1 MALLAARFRLHK
13 AHSPNGQF
21 GSSIAFAVV
30 FELAGK
36 RRLRLVRR
44 PFHTA
49 QSCAAAAASRS
60 LWKHLETKAKTPQKL
75 GFMPLSGAQKMAEG
89 VFQHAEEFSEV
100 HIHEP
105 AYSTGPIRP
114 EIADSPGPARNPKPY
129 ILWYCIKMRRGE

>member
-21 GSSIAFAVV
+21 GSSIAAFAVV

-49 QSCAAAAASRS
+49 QSCAAAASRS

-75 GFMPLSGAQKMAEG
+75 GFIPLSGAQKIAEG
-89 VFQHAEEFSEV
+89 VFNTLDRF
-100 HIHEP
+100 
-105 AYSTGPIRP
+105 
-114 EIADSPGPARNPKPY
+114 
-129 ILWYCIKMRRGE
+129 